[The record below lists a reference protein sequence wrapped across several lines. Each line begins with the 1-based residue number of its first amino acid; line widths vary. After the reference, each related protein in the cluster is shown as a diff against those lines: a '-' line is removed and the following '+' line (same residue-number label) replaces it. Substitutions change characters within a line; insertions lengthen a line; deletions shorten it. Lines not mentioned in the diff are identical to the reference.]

1 MATSGPVAAFRVRD
15 AGEGDLPAIQ
25 AIYGAHVRDGL
36 GSFEETPPDLAEMT
50 RRFHSLTQ
58 AGLPYLVAA
67 TDSGDVLGYAYA
79 GPYRPRPAYR
89 FTLEDSVYVAAACQT
104 GGVGAAL
111 LRELLRRAEDLGY
124 RQMMAVIGDSGNRGS
139 IALHE
144 KLGFTPAG
152 LMRSV
157 GFKAGRWVDVVV
169 LQRAIGP
176 GDSDLPEEK
185 A

>member
-36 GSFEETPPDLAEMT
+36 GSFEETPPDLA
-50 RRFHSLTQ
+50 
-58 AGLPYLVAA
+58 GLPYLVAA

-89 FTLEDSVYVAAACQT
+89 FTLEDSVYVAAACQA
-104 GGVGAAL
+104 GGVGTAL